1 MNHSQLT
8 DLARVHAVADPIFG
22 KMREDSMRYNLVLG
36 VDGIQTTITVM
47 DGEKNLGKRT
57 CIGIGSANN
66 NVWTHSPGEGRE
78 LFRGILL
85 KMKIMKDELIDA
97 LFATPDI
104 QVPFDFHEA
113 IPYLVAAAFCQH
125 SRFVDR
131 RLISFSNKQA
141 PKRKRYYLVKLPEI
155 EWPTDKDRMHI
166 PRLLRDTDF
175 IELHPSTRKEDIM
188 ELVSVMIK
196 MLFGE

>member
-1 MNHSQLT
+1 MNHSQRT
-8 DLARVHAVADPIFG
+8 DLARVHAGADPIFG

-57 CIGIGSANN
+57 CMGIGSANN
-66 NVWTHSPGEGRE
+66 NVWTHSPGEGRK
-78 LFRGILL
+78 LFHGILL
-85 KMKIMKDELIDA
+85 KMKLMKDELIDA

-104 QVPFDFHEA
+104 QVPFEFHEA
-113 IPYLVAAAFCQH
+113 IPYLVATAFCKH
-125 SRFVDR
+125 FVDR
-131 RLISFSNKQA
+131 RLVSFSVSGNS
-141 PKRKRYYLVKLPEI
+141 KRKLYYLVKLPEI

-166 PRLLRDTDF
+166 PKLLRDTDF
-175 IELHPSTRKEDIM
+175 IELHPRTPKKDIM
-188 ELVSVMIK
+188 DLVSVMVK